1 MAGSGTQGFIACL
14 VWEDKPGDARRADQ
28 AATAW
33 QTLHPSAFRIPGRG
47 DKVGHHTMVGPGPV
61 DIGEGDVVTVSF
73 TDRVA
78 VPPHVM
84 VRLLDNEAVFLNLET
99 EKYFG
104 LDQTGTR
111 MWQLLTG
118 APSIDGAFHELL
130 DEYDVAQ
137 ELLRS
142 NLTELL
148 SRLVDNGL
156 LQIVP
161 TDVETSS
168 TI

>member
-1 MAGSGTQGFIACL
+1 
-14 VWEDKPGDARRADQ
+14 
-28 AATAW
+28 
-33 QTLHPSAFRIPGRG
+33 
-47 DKVGHHTMVGPGPV
+47 MV
-61 DIGEGDVVTVSF
+61 EFTSQVV
-73 TDRVA
+73 A
-78 VPPHVM
+78 PQHVM
-84 VRLLDNEAVFLNLET
+84 VRVLDNEAVFLNLET

-111 MWQLLTG
+111 MRQLLT
-118 APSIDGAFHELL
+118 ATASIDVAFHELL
-130 DEYDVAQ
+130 DEYDVAP

-148 SRLVDNGL
+148 SWLVDNGL

-161 TDVETSS
+161 SNVETRS

>member
-1 MAGSGTQGFIACL
+1 MTI
-14 VWEDKPGDARRADQ
+14 
-28 AATAW
+28 
-33 QTLHPSAFRIPGRG
+33 
-47 DKVGHHTMVGPGPV
+47 
-61 DIGEGDVVTVSF
+61 SF
-73 TDRVA
+73 ADRVA
-78 VPPHVM
+78 VPAYVM
-84 VRLLDNEAVFLNLET
+84 VRVLDNEAVFLNLET

-111 MWQLLTG
+111 MWQLLT
-118 APSIDGAFHELL
+118 ATPSIDDAFQKLL
-130 DEYDVAQ
+130 DEYDVAP

-161 TDVETSS
+161 SDVETPS

>member
-1 MAGSGTQGFIACL
+1 MS
-14 VWEDKPGDARRADQ
+14 KPGPATWNNRR
-28 AATAW
+28 
-33 QTLHPSAFRIPGRG
+33 RIQLPLEFPGAVIRL
-47 DKVGHHTMVGPGPV
+47 GHHTMVDPV
-61 DIGEGDVVTVSF
+61 PMDIREGDVVTVSF

-84 VRLLDNEAVFLNLET
+84 VRVLDSEAVFLNLET

-111 MWQLLTG
+111 MWQLLT
-118 APSIDGAFHELL
+118 ATASIDGAFHELL
-130 DEYDVAQ
+130 GEYEVAP

-148 SRLVDNGL
+148 GRLVDNGL

-161 TDVETSS
+161 ADVETPSR
-168 TI
+168 I

>member
-1 MAGSGTQGFIACL
+1 
-14 VWEDKPGDARRADQ
+14 
-28 AATAW
+28 
-33 QTLHPSAFRIPGRG
+33 
-47 DKVGHHTMVGPGPV
+47 
-61 DIGEGDVVTVSF
+61 
-73 TDRVA
+73 
-78 VPPHVM
+78 
-84 VRLLDNEAVFLNLET
+84 LNLET

-130 DEYDVAQ
+130 DEYDVAP

-161 TDVETSS
+161 TDVEASS

>member
-1 MAGSGTQGFIACL
+1 
-14 VWEDKPGDARRADQ
+14 
-28 AATAW
+28 
-33 QTLHPSAFRIPGRG
+33 
-47 DKVGHHTMVGPGPV
+47 MV
-61 DIGEGDVVTVSF
+61 EF
-73 TDRVA
+73 TDRVVA
-78 VPPHVM
+78 APHVM
-84 VRLLDNEAVFLNLET
+84 VRVLDNEAVFLNLET

-111 MWQLLTG
+111 MWQLLTV
-118 APSIDGAFHELL
+118 APAIDVAFGQLL
-130 DEYDVAQ
+130 DEYDVPP

-148 SRLVDNGL
+148 GRLVDNGL

-161 TDVETSS
+161 SNVEAPS